1 VICINCG
8 TQFSPPSGCPECHWD
23 VSVALDP
30 GAVCQSGDILDNRYT
45 VVRFLGQGRFG
56 MSFLAKDS
64 RRDVDVV
71 LKFIP
76 PTFLPTPPHFKRFS
90 DGISMLIK
98 NSLPRS
104 AVRLLDIGQLK
115 GGAFVCTEFAGRD
128 TLADLIAQR
137 KKRGTPFTMR
147 EIYPIIKEIVS
158 ALVEHPVQFHGAL
171 TPNNVFIQSGSIK
184 VTNCG
189 LLANLPE
196 TVVALRLTANSGRI
210 QYIAPELPGSEFEGP
225 GARSDVYS
233 LGAILA
239 ELLTLESYDGHLGG
253 LESLADSHAEITS
266 ILQHAVARTP
276 SERFRDA
283 EQLLIRL
290 STIAGFPTPR
300 FSRSWADGE
309 NSASGDDSTEQEE
322 KTAQIVMKDVIQQH
336 YEEIT
341 SVGSNPLQKCSE
353 PDPVGATPA
362 ASELQPPL
370 SQQNG
375 RSENMS
381 IPKPSPMS
389 GIPLPSKGNVKT
401 TDSRKHRLPVPGR
414 SVAPVRPVSPG
425 SIPLPRPSSLIPAP
439 PGGTSSTGNADVLHD
454 GRTGDASAKMPTVKS
469 SDPLL
474 DEDSIASLDA
484 LYIDADSEPPMLSD
498 NAILED
504 IDDEELVSSPDGSP
518 DDTDVEQTV
527 NQRSPLLSS
536 APPAIA
542 TDQQPENDE
551 GEAVSLDE
559 TPTDGLSAQRKP
571 TASPPPA
578 NNDEDKAAHLEGI
591 NPRFLR
597 AAKTLKEQQSRN
609 LGIPEAP
616 LESPFDTS
624 RDSDE
629 WRNRLEQELASNEES
644 MISFLPDASD
654 QMVIPAVDSELPSE
668 AHHPEETEGTTSL
681 HTADGSR
688 AAPPDAGHS
697 GAAGEADRIQESE
710 PSNTAASDDKVGLL
724 PSTPA
729 ANVALPVPPAPP
741 IPAPPRVAG
750 TPASPGR
757 TAVPPPPPPPPVR
770 KH

>member
-1 VICINCG
+1 M
-8 TQFSPPSGCPECHWD
+8 
-23 VSVALDP
+23 DP
-30 GAVCQSGDILDNRYT
+30 GAVCQPGDILDKRYT

-56 MSFLAKDS
+56 MSFVANDA

-90 DGISMLIK
+90 DGVSMLIK

-104 AVRLLDIGQLK
+104 AVRLLDIGRLQ
-115 GGAFVCTEFAGRD
+115 GGAFVCTEFAGSD
-128 TLADLIAQR
+128 TLADLISQR
-137 KKRGTPFTMR
+137 KKRGAPFTMR
-147 EIYPIIKEIVS
+147 EIYPIMKEIAS
-158 ALVEHPVQFHGAL
+158 ALVEHPIQFHGAL

-184 VTNCG
+184 VTDCG

-196 TVVALRLTANSGRI
+196 TVVALRLTANPERI
-210 QYIAPELPGSEFEGP
+210 QYVAPELLGSEFEGP

-239 ELLTLESYDGHLGG
+239 ELLTLETYDGNLSH

-266 ILQHAVARTP
+266 ILQHAVTPTP

-290 STIAGFPTPR
+290 STVAGFPTPR

-309 NSASGDDSTEQEE
+309 NAISDDDSTGQEE

-341 SVGSNPLQKCSE
+341 SVGSNPLQKLGE
-353 PDPVGATPA
+353 PASVGATPA
-362 ASELQPPL
+362 ISELQLPV

-389 GIPLPSKGNVKT
+389 GIPLPSRGNVQT

-414 SVAPVRPVSPG
+414 SAAPVRPVSPG
-425 SIPLPRPSSLIPAP
+425 NIPLPRPSSLIPAP
-439 PGGTSSTGNADVLHD
+439 PPGTGPMEKADHLHD
-454 GRTGDASAKMPTVKS
+454 SPADDASEKKPTVRP
-469 SDPLL
+469 SDLLL
-474 DEDSIASLDA
+474 DDDSAASLDA
-484 LYIDADSEPPMLSD
+484 LYSDSGSESPMVSD

-504 IDDEELVSSPDGSP
+504 IDDDEPISSPDSSP
-518 DDTDVEQTV
+518 DDTDAERTV

-542 TDQQPENDE
+542 TNQQQENGED
-551 GEAVSLDE
+551 EAVSLDE
-559 TPTDGLSAQRKP
+559 TPAEGLSALRKSA
-571 TASPPPA
+571 ASTPPA
-578 NNDEDKAAHLEGI
+578 SNDDDEAARLEGI

-597 AAKTLKEQQSRN
+597 AAKTLKEQQSQN

-616 LESPFDTS
+616 PESPFDAAS
-624 RDSDE
+624 DSDD
-629 WRNRLEQELASNEES
+629 WRSRLEQELASNDES

-654 QMVIPAVDSELPSE
+654 QMEIPAGPAVSAVSAVPTGNDELLSE
-668 AHHPEETEGTTSL
+668 AHHPEETEGAASAD
-681 HTADGSR
+681 TANESVSS
-688 AAPPDAGHS
+688 APDAGRS
-697 GAAGEADRIQESE
+697 GTAGADRLAVASE
-710 PSNTAASDDKVGLL
+710 PSSAATTVDTAEL
-724 PSTPA
+724 PPPSPPA
-729 ANVALPVPPAPP
+729 NIAPRVPAPP

-750 TPASPGR
+750 PSAISGR

-770 KH
+770 KP